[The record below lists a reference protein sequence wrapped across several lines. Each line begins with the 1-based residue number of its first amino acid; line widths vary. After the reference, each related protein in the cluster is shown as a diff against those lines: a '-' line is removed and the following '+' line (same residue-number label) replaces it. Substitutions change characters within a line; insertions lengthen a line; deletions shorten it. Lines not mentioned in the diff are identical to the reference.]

1 MSPYPTDVA
10 KNMQQ
15 FCLTLSEKERRQ
27 YAAIEATKF
36 GYGGV
41 SYISGL
47 LGISRDTINEGKKEM
62 ENMALSEQLPYG
74 RQRAVGAGRKK
85 KLK

>member
-1 MSPYPTDVA
+1 MGSYPIDVA
-10 KNMQQ
+10 RNMQL
-15 FCLTLSEKERRQ
+15 FCLTLSERERRQ
-27 YAAIEATKF
+27 YAAIEATKL

-47 LGISRDTINEGKKEM
+47 LGISRDTINEGKKEIK
-62 ENMALSEQLPYG
+62 NIALSGQLPHG
-74 RQRAVGAGRKK
+74 RQRAVGGGRKK

>member
-1 MSPYPTDVA
+1 MVPYSISVRKD
-10 KNMQQ
+10 MQL
-15 FCLTLSEKERRQ
+15 FCLTLSEKERRR
-27 YAAIEATKF
+27 YAAMEAAKL

-47 LGISRDTINEGKKEM
+47 LGISRDTINEGRKEM
-62 ENMALSEQLPYG
+62 KSIALLGSLTDG
-74 RQRAVGAGRKK
+74 RQRAVGGGRKK